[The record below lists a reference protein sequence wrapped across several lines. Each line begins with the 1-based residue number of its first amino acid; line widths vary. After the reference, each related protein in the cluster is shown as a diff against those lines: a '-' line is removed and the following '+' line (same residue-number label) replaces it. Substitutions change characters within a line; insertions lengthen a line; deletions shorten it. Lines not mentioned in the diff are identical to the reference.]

1 MNAPL
6 SNIGKYQVVEELGR
20 GDTGVV
26 YQAYDAFAKRYV
38 AIKVFSSHIGEHDK
52 QNTKFNKLFLIAT
65 AIASKINHPHIV
77 TTYDVVREEGLN
89 YVVMELLK
97 GNSLQAHIDIGQLLP
112 MKNVIQYMFK
122 CCLALDFASGQGIIH
137 QDIKPSNIMYTKEGD
152 VKILDFGTAVM
163 VDADDAQA
171 LNLPAYTA
179 PEKLA
184 HHIHA
189 NQALANQAL
198 THQADIYSLGA
209 VMFRL
214 LTGRM
219 AFDADDSFSYADKVL
234 NDAPINIRSLR
245 PEIPEALAH
254 VVDKAMQKSPAKR
267 YAAWIDMASDLAGC
281 EMLVENETKII
292 EDSEKFYALKKIA
305 FFAEFNDVE
314 LWEVIRISEWAK
326 FLTGRTLVKEGD
338 FGASFFILVKGR
350 VNVAK
355 MGKTLTTLDKGD
367 CFGEMAYIDKTKA
380 ERSASITSAMPVMLM
395 KIKSEVLDQASQQ
408 LQVRFNRAFLKVLV
422 HRLGQANA
430 ALTKSN

>member
-26 YQAYDAFAKRYV
+26 YQAYDAFAKRHV
-38 AIKVFSSHIGEHDK
+38 AIKLFNSHIGEHDK

-77 TTYDVVREEGLN
+77 TTYDVVRENGLN
-89 YVVMELLK
+89 YVVMELIQ

-112 MKNVIQYMFK
+112 MQNVIQYIFK

-184 HHIHA
+184 HPIHA
-189 NQALANQAL
+189 NQALAYQAL

-214 LTGRM
+214 LTGRR

-267 YAAWIDMASDLAGC
+267 YTTWIDMASDLAGC
-281 EMLVENETKII
+281 EMLVENEARII

-422 HRLGQANA
+422 HRLGHANA

>member
-26 YQAYDAFAKRYV
+26 YQAYDAFAKRHV

-77 TTYDVVREEGLN
+77 TTYDVVRENGLN
-89 YVVMELLK
+89 YVVMELIQ

-112 MKNVIQYMFK
+112 MQNVIQYIFK

-189 NQALANQAL
+189 NQAL

-214 LTGRM
+214 LTGRR